1 MSICNKRVLKTSLRH
16 GFSMVELLV
25 AMTLA
30 AGVLLL
36 ITTLYLSSKAS
47 FGLSEEKRRLQ
58 QDGSYAMAL
67 MERDLRQAG
76 FGNLASTG
84 PSASAAPITD
94 FILADGTPA
103 QGLRGCQHGFAKPL
117 GSGKDFSCSAGPGMA
132 GIEISYRLDDYA
144 DPASGAGADCNGA
157 SVERSA
163 VPPDHPAY
171 LLAPYVSIARNLFF
185 VAMRTGSST
194 NVLYCHGNGNKSA
207 QPIVNNVE
215 DMQLMYGV
223 AAIGDATPS
232 QFLNA
237 TQVASLSG
245 DQHQNWERVIS
256 VRLCLQLRG
265 DDNLTVE
272 PQRYVDC
279 SGAARFAS
287 DRRLRAVFQRVVTLR
302 NRAAASLAPPL

>member
-1 MSICNKRVLKTSLRH
+1 
-16 GFSMVELLV
+16 MVELLV

-30 AGVLLL
+30 SATLLL
-36 ITTLYLSSKAS
+36 LTTLYLSSKAS
-47 FGLSEEKRRLQ
+47 FRLSEEKRRLH
-58 QDGSYAMAL
+58 QDGSYAMTL

-76 FGNLASTG
+76 FGNLLGAG
-84 PSASAAPITD
+84 ASASATHITD
-94 FILADGTPA
+94 FILADGAPA
-103 QGLRGCQHGFAKPL
+103 QGLRGCEHGFIKPL
-117 GSGKDFSCSAGPGMA
+117 GSGKDFSCKAEQGAGMA
-132 GIEISYRLDDYA
+132 AIEISYRLDDYA
-144 DPASGAGADCNGA
+144 DPASGAGVDCNGA
-157 SVERSA
+157 SVGRSA

-171 LLAPYVSIARNLFF
+171 LRAPYVRIVRNLFF
-185 VAMRTGSST
+185 VAMRTGNSA
-194 NVLYCHGNGNKSA
+194 NALFCLGNGNKSA

-215 DMQLMYGV
+215 DMQMMYGV
-223 AAIGDATPS
+223 AAIGETTPS

-237 TQVASLSG
+237 TQVETLSD
-245 DQHQNWERVIS
+245 DQYQNWERVIS

-279 SGAARFAS
+279 SGATRLAS